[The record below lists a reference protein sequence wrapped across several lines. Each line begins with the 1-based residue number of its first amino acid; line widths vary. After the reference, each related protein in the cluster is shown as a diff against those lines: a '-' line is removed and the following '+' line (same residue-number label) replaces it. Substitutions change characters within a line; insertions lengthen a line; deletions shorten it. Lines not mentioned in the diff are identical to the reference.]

1 MQIKILVVDDSASD
15 RLLIKNMLREYGIL
29 TACDGVEAMA
39 VLEEHDGIN
48 LIILD
53 LNMPNMDGFQV
64 LEALKEDGRFRRI
77 RTIILTN
84 YDELDNEIKGL
95 KLGAV
100 DYIRKPIHMDS
111 LKARID
117 VHAALLRAQ
126 QALERRLGEQI
137 YTFDM
142 IFDQAP
148 IGIAIAHSS
157 DPKSSDDAYVK
168 INSVYEQITGRTK
181 EELINLGWARITHP
195 DDLEENMSKFRKLQA
210 GEIKSYSME
219 KRYIKPDGSVV
230 WVDMVVASL
239 APIGENIHSH
249 ICFIQDISERK
260 RIENERRYIWEH
272 DRWTGLYNRDYLVS
286 LLEKDIR
293 LKKKTKKAL
302 IGISLITVQLL
313 TANYGFQYSQ
323 NLIIKAAEA
332 LSQHCTDNRLLFQP
346 RENRFVFYLF
356 DYKDKKDLV
365 DFSYVIAET
374 LESLFVTERIGGEIG
389 ILEVEQNQNEV
400 DIDLLLRRLLI
411 ASERSVSLFEKDF
424 KIRFCDEE
432 LEAIVNRERDIVE
445 ALTAIAADDH
455 TNDELFLQYQPI
467 MNLRTGSI
475 CGFEAL
481 ARLST
486 EKLGLVSPA
495 EFIPIAEK
503 TKLILPIGEKVIVK
517 AFSFLNKLKERGYDE
532 ISVSINISIKQLLTT
547 DYTSRLFELMREMQ
561 INPKK
566 VGIEITES
574 VFVSDYKKINTIIDK
589 LRDAGM

>member
-313 TANYGFQYSQ
+313 TANYGFS
-323 NLIIKAAEA
+323 LIK
-332 LSQHCTDNRLLFQP
+332 TMPFP
-346 RENRFVFYLF
+346 YLF
-356 DYKDKKDLV
+356 
-365 DFSYVIAET
+365 
-374 LESLFVTERIGGEIG
+374 
-389 ILEVEQNQNEV
+389 
-400 DIDLLLRRLLI
+400 
-411 ASERSVSLFEKDF
+411 
-424 KIRFCDEE
+424 
-432 LEAIVNRERDIVE
+432 
-445 ALTAIAADDH
+445 
-455 TNDELFLQYQPI
+455 
-467 MNLRTGSI
+467 
-475 CGFEAL
+475 
-481 ARLST
+481 
-486 EKLGLVSPA
+486 
-495 EFIPIAEK
+495 
-503 TKLILPIGEKVIVK
+503 LP
-517 AFSFLNKLKERGYDE
+517 FQRWL
-532 ISVSINISIKQLLTT
+532 
-547 DYTSRLFELMREMQ
+547 
-561 INPKK
+561 
-566 VGIEITES
+566 
-574 VFVSDYKKINTIIDK
+574 
-589 LRDAGM
+589 